1 MALTKEQII
10 ALQSIKGIGLA
21 TINKIQK
28 ASFINNIYSFRDLYA
43 LLKDNLNKNVSL
55 TYEDLL
61 KAKDVAS
68 EILDKSEKLG
78 IKVIS
83 QYDEK
88 FPNQLLSTVDET
100 GKLAVPNLLYY
111 KGNLNATN
119 NISLAIIGTRE
130 PSEEGLFA
138 ARHFAKA
145 FASLGVN
152 IVSGLALGC
161 DTAAH
166 CGALDVKG
174 LTTAFLAHG
183 LDSIYPKENSRL
195 ADEIIENGG
204 VLMSEYPIG
213 ESVDKYKLV
222 ARDRLQSGIANA
234 TLVIQTSVK
243 GGAMHAA
250 ISTLKANK
258 PLFVVEY
265 AKNLGEIV
273 SGNIYLRQEAI
284 GLPYVSA
291 EAIGAE
297 KQRFFDFL
305 LRKGQRSGNKSLEVE
320 QLSLF

>member
-28 ASFINNIYSFRDLYA
+28 ASIINNIYSFRDLYA

-78 IKVIS
+78 IKVIT

-130 PSEEGLFA
+130 PSEEGILA
-138 ARHFAKA
+138 ARHFARS
-145 FASLGVN
+145 FASIGVN
-152 IVSGLALGC
+152 IVSGLAIGC

-166 CGALDVKG
+166 YGALDVEG
-174 LTTAFLAHG
+174 VTIAFLAHG
-183 LDSIYPKENSRL
+183 LDSVYPKENQIL
-195 ADEIIENGG
+195 ADEIIE
-204 VLMSEYPIG
+204 
-213 ESVDKYKLV
+213 
-222 ARDRLQSGIANA
+222 
-234 TLVIQTSVK
+234 K
-243 GGAMHAA
+243 GG
-250 ISTLKANK
+250 
-258 PLFVVEY
+258 
-265 AKNLGEIV
+265 
-273 SGNIYLRQEAI
+273 
-284 GLPYVSA
+284 
-291 EAIGAE
+291 
-297 KQRFFDFL
+297 L
-305 LRKGQRSGNKSLEVE
+305 LL
-320 QLSLF
+320 